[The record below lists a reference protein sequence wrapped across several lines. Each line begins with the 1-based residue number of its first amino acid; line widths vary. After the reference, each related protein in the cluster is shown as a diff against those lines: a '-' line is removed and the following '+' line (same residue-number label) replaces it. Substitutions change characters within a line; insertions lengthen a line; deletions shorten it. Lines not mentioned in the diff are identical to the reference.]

1 MPLVFLYHL
10 KTGNQRFSVF
20 KGSRENSMKWVHLKA
35 LTQRYYV
42 RILFWKILKNFVKIE
57 IPPTE
62 SLFSKFESANEV
74 PQSQIFSYVY
84 ILQNLLEHLSYCFI
98 DDLWNDFMILQ
109 VQKWYSFMSCFINK
123 NYSLC
128 KFCYYIYLWLCW
140 KTFSYRV
147 LFIQYSVVSV
157 DF

>member
-1 MPLVFLYHL
+1 M
-10 KTGNQRFSVF
+10 GSF
-20 KGSRENSMKWVHLKA
+20 KGTHPE
-35 LTQRYYV
+35 
-42 RILFWKILKNFVKIE
+42 ILCKSTVLKNSAKFCKNWKYLRQ
-57 IPPTE
+57 
-62 SLFSKFESANEV
+62 SLFSKFETGNEV
-74 PQSQIFSYVY
+74 PQSQMFSCVY
-84 ILQNLLEHLSYCFI
+84 ILQNLLEHLRYCFI

-147 LFIQYSVVSV
+147 LFIQYSVVSI